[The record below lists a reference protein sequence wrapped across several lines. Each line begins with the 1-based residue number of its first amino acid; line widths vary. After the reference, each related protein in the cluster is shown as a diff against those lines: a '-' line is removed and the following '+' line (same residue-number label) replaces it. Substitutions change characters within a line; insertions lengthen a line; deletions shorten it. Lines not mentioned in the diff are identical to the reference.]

1 MRTWL
6 AALGLVLGLAVAV
19 GADDMAE
26 RLAPYLRAREAGVV
40 GEVRGQ
46 VWSEPA
52 RPRDPPVPDPSVS
65 VLLLPYSAEFEAQL
79 DAAKTGLRES
89 VKGMSEAVARVE
101 AAQAAYESALNFA
114 GGGELIRGEV
124 SDDQGRIRIG
134 GIPEGDWLL
143 LAWKEHGRSIKKFRM
158 PAPEARR
165 YPNVPSNVE
174 YWAVSYWRMRLTVRP
189 GETTEA
195 TLTDRSVWMT
205 AIKERLGFPDRAAP
219 AAPQR
224 R

>member
-1 MRTWL
+1 MRAWL
-6 AALGLVLGLAVAV
+6 VALGVVLGLAAAA
-19 GADDMAE
+19 GADDLAK
-26 RLAPYLRAREAGVV
+26 RLAPYLRARDGGAV

-46 VWSEPA
+46 AWDEPA
-52 RPRDPPVPDPSVS
+52 RPSGPPVPDASVS

-89 VKGMSEAVARVE
+89 VKGVSEAVARVE
-101 AAQAAYESALNFA
+101 AARAAWESAVLFA

-124 SDDQGRIRIG
+124 SDAQGRVRLAAV
-134 GIPEGDWLL
+134 PEGDWLL
-143 LAWKEHGRSIKKFRM
+143 LAWKEHGRSTKKFRM
-158 PAPEARR
+158 PARDARR
-165 YPNVPSNVE
+165 YPDVPSSVE
-174 YWAVSYWRMRLTVRP
+174 YSAVNYWRLRLTVRA

-205 AIKERLGFPDRAAP
+205 AIKERVGFPDRSAP
-219 AAPQR
+219 GAPQR

>member
-1 MRTWL
+1 MRAWP
-6 AALGLVLGLAVAV
+6 AALGLVLGLAAAA
-19 GADDMAE
+19 GAGDMAE
-26 RLAPYLRAREAGVV
+26 RLAPYLRARDAGAV
-40 GEVRGQ
+40 GEVRGRA
-46 VWSEPA
+46 WEEPA
-52 RPRDPPVPDPSVS
+52 RAGGPPVPDSSVF

-89 VKGMSEAVARVE
+89 VKGVSEAVARVE
-101 AAQAAYESALNFA
+101 AARAAYESAVNFA

-124 SDDQGRIRIG
+124 SDEQGRLRIG
-134 GIPEGDWLL
+134 AIPEGDWLL
-143 LAWKEHGRSIKKFRM
+143 LAWKEHGRSTKKFHV

-165 YPNVPSNVE
+165 YPNVPSSVE

-219 AAPQR
+219 GAPQR